1 MHCYYVFA
9 LRLLIVV
16 LLLNSVSYVTGTLA
30 FDTVVRMYVSSHV
43 FLFCCCMLFLLFIVR
58 FYHTMVN
65 IDQYFYFYFIYCE
78 IRTQGTIYKKTV

>member
-43 FLFCCCMLFLLFIVR
+43 FLFCCCMLFLLFIVYCSFLPYYGEYR
-58 FYHTMVN
+58 SIFLFLFYLL
-65 IDQYFYFYFIYCE
+65 
-78 IRTQGTIYKKTV
+78 